1 MNTQRSIEIMAT
13 KFEDVLQEEKEKIG
27 KKEKLIG
34 LAFSGGGIRSATF
47 NLGII
52 QALAQKKLLNKFDYL
67 STVSGGSYIGSWL
80 TSWAYREQQNTQKNI
95 EQRTGIEQVQDK
107 LNDKTDPTQNKA
119 EPREISWLRQYSNY
133 LTPRKGLFSF
143 DTLTDLTYHFRNVFL
158 SSVVIGLFAFGIMSL
173 FVALMPVNNNDF
185 TASILLFI
193 GSIIGLT
200 ATARIWSRL
209 PLVSGELV
217 TDKKNSSFTP
227 DINKKEIFFIAF
239 GIVFFT
245 IALGI
250 FGAQFNPVLVC
261 FNLGIGY
268 CIATVMGISHAHH
281 IKNYKRLLI
290 NVNWRWLY
298 ATALLGS
305 IPFFALGGLFLFSL
319 WNNPVWNWSEL
330 YSPYFFD
337 SSKKEWKGP
346 SLWELS
352 GIGVPFMCLLLSFIV
367 TIHLGIVGR
376 AIPSE
381 AYFWI
386 SRVAA
391 KMAQYSLVFAL
402 PAAIFLF
409 SPPLLDW
416 TEATLAVGSIFAA
429 FAIVVRWLATST
441 ATGSNKNKQV
451 DWREKFIEGM
461 VSIAPFIL
469 VFALLGFVSL
479 GVRTAFEN
487 DPTRSSHL
495 FDEKLEKYQFTCH
508 ENITP
513 VKKLLNPQ
521 QDSDVITFESIRD
534 GLQGYHYYEIV
545 NCAPSLKD
553 YLKLNILALNSITW
567 FAPCVWGFIAI
578 VIAWFLGKL
587 INANLFSMHT
597 FYRNRLT
604 NAYLA
609 SSNRIDSEKREISR
623 DPDIGVHSTDA
634 IDLKKLAD
642 IKPYLIVN
650 TTLNLVGE
658 NNDLAWQD
666 RKATSFIMSPLYCG
680 YVLDGTK
687 DHSKEYFQKTKS
699 YARKNRAAYRQKNE
713 NSPNEYFLKLDLAMT
728 ISGAA
733 SSPLSGFHT
742 KPGVSM
748 LMALGGARL
757 GWWLSNPAKEEWWR
771 GQGKRWQFS
780 SDTPLLTTLYKE
792 ISSEANE
799 EGEKI
804 YLSDGGHFENLGIY
818 ELVRRRCALIVAS
831 DAGED
836 HLFNFDDL
844 ANAIHKIRVDF
855 GVEIEIDVSELRPDK
870 IPGDDGAEEF
880 SAKNRFS
887 SKNFVIG
894 KVKYASSAKTEFK
907 NEKDGVLIYIKSS
920 LPVSAKS
927 RAIDVLNYAAL
938 HNQFPHE
945 STFDQWFSED
955 QFEAYRQIGYLIGE
969 DAAQLIHAKLIEMT

>member
-1 MNTQRSIEIMAT
+1 MAT

-80 TSWAYREQQNTQKNI
+80 ISWAYREQQSTP
-95 EQRTGIEQVQDK
+95 RWSGIEKVQNK
-107 LNDKTDPTQNKA
+107 LNDKTALNQNKA
-119 EPREISWLRQYSNY
+119 EPKEISWLRQYSNY
-133 LTPRKGLFSF
+133 LTPRKGLFSL

-158 SSVVIGLFAFGIMSL
+158 SSVVMGLFAFGIMSFFAGVIL
-173 FVALMPVNNNDF
+173 LINHYQYQ
-185 TASILLFI
+185 SIEGVELSLLVHMLGLFI
-193 GSIIGLT
+193 GLAGT
-200 ATARIWSRL
+200 AWVWYRL
-209 PLVSGELV
+209 PLVAGVLKNQPNESFSGERSTV
-217 TDKKNSSFTP
+217 SSG
-227 DINKKEIFFIAF
+227 IAKLIFFF
-239 GIVFFT
+239 SLY
-245 IALGI
+245 LGI
-250 FGAQFNPVLVC
+250 FGTQITANNSLSWGLILSIAYASAASMGIYFAKYCEKNIRTQVNWVWLQWCAFFGALPILALGYILPDIPGWIHEIL
-261 FNLGIGY
+261 FGIG
-268 CIATVMGISHAHH
+268 IAEEQSHSIWFLAGI
-281 IKNYKRLLI
+281 I
-290 NVNWRWLY
+290 
-298 ATALLGS
+298 
-305 IPFFALGGLFLFSL
+305 
-319 WNNPVWNWSEL
+319 
-330 YSPYFFD
+330 SP
-337 SSKKEWKGP
+337 
-346 SLWELS
+346 
-352 GIGVPFMCLLLSFIV
+352 IVCLLLTLAVS
-367 TIHLGIVGR
+367 IHLGIVGR
-376 AIPSE
+376 AISSE
-381 AYFWI
+381 AYFWV
-386 SRVAA
+386 SGVAA
-391 KMAQYSLVFAL
+391 WMARYALLFTL
-402 PAAIFLF
+402 PAVIFLF
-409 SPPLLDW
+409 FLPLLDW
-416 TEATLAVGSIFAA
+416 TRATLTVGSIFAS
-429 FAIVVRWLATST
+429 FALVARWLSAS
-441 ATGSNKNKQV
+441 AETGSNKNKQAS
-451 DWREKFIEGM
+451 WKEKLTESI

-479 GVRTAFEN
+479 GVRTAFEDDATSLTN
-487 DPTRSSHL
+487 FCAEDLERYQSS
-495 FDEKLEKYQFTCH
+495 CH
-508 ENITP
+508 ANLSPIT
-513 VKKLLNPQ
+513 KLLNPKG
-521 QDSDVITFESIRD
+521 DFKPITFKAIRD
-534 GLQGYHYYEIV
+534 GLPGYCVDCI
-545 NCAPSLKD
+545 PSFKD
-553 YLKLNILALNSITW
+553 YFQLNILALNSIAW
-567 FAPCVWGFIAI
+567 CYPALIGIIAI
-578 VIAWFLGKL
+578 FLAWSLGKL

-609 SSNRIDSEKREISR
+609 ASNETDKERRKISR
-623 DPDIGVHSTDA
+623 DPDIGVHATDA

-792 ISSEANE
+792 ISSETNE

-870 IPGDDGAEEF
+870 IRGDDGAEEF

-920 LPVSAKS
+920 LPVSAKL
-927 RAIDVLNYAAL
+927 RATDVLNYAAL
-938 HNQFPHE
+938 NNQFPHE
-945 STFDQWFSED
+945 STLDQWFSED